1 MNFKTFCEQYEES
14 EKENVLTQQE
24 TELLKNNGFS
34 VAKNLK
40 SSTINLGNNFVI
52 DAFSDKTHSQLV
64 LKKIHEKTE
73 EELASIKN
81 KYLTDKIIKNFL
93 LLSQE
98 KIKNYK

>member
-1 MNFKTFCEQYEES
+1 MNFKNFCEQYEES
-14 EKENVLTQQE
+14 EKENVLTQNE
-24 TELLKNNGFS
+24 VEILKNNGFS

-40 SSTINLGNNFVI
+40 SSTINLENNFVI
-52 DAFSDKTHSQLV
+52 DAFSDKTHSQLI

>member
-24 TELLKNNGFS
+24 VDILKNNGFS
-34 VAKNLK
+34 VARNLK
-40 SSTINLGNNFVI
+40 SSMINLGDDFII

-73 EELASIKN
+73 EELLSVKN
-81 KYLTDKIIKNFL
+81 KYLTDKIIKNFIQL
-93 LLSQE
+93 AKE
-98 KIKNYK
+98 KQKNYK

>member
-1 MNFKTFCEQYEES
+1 MNFKTFCESYEES
-14 EKENVLTQQE
+14 EKENVLTQNE
-24 TELLKNNGFS
+24 VEILKNNDFKVG
-34 VAKNLK
+34 KNKKLAVK
-40 SSTINLGNNFVI
+40 NYEDDFVI

-81 KYLTDKIIKNFL
+81 KYITDKIIKNFL